1 MPFQKE
7 WAKNEG
13 ILLGQLETR
22 IVRFHN
28 IFGPLGTWQG
38 GREKA
43 PAALCRKIAAVLKAY
58 AAAIQITHVSNK
70 YWDGSHK
77 HRWRNGSGA
86 PTCGSTNKSGNSLRN
101 TVLG

>member
-13 ILLGQLETR
+13 ILLSRLETR

-28 IFGPLGTWQG
+28 IFGQLGTWQG

-43 PAALCRKIAAVLKAY
+43 PAALCRKIAAA
-58 AAAIQITHVSNK
+58 Q
-70 YWDGSHK
+70 
-77 HRWRNGSGA
+77 RE
-86 PTCGSTNKSGNSLRN
+86 
-101 TVLG
+101 